1 VYPRG
6 CKGTAICEFF
16 DPMSWGSILTTSP
29 ETDCPVRCE
38 EVEEFYAM
46 RHDKPESVLCL
57 GSGRGR
63 GKLYEVR

>member
-1 VYPRG
+1 
-6 CKGTAICEFF
+6 
-16 DPMSWGSILTTSP
+16 MSWGSILTTSP